1 MGVLAGIKRTHNTVR
16 LRDITGQESGI
27 IVYKD
32 GTAIVANWGAEEGLP
47 KIAYDGALIYMP
59 TEAKQT
65 NFRDT
70 INISQWIDMS
80 TLVVIHDANNDL
92 PLDKDTYGTIT
103 TLTDGTVVLAP
114 DQWN

>member
-1 MGVLAGIKRTHNTVR
+1 MR

-47 KIAYDGALIYMP
+47 KIAYDGALVYTP

-70 INISQWIDMS
+70 INISQWMDIS